1 MTDAAIR
8 GLRNPFRSDS
18 LLFLPGTKGRRV
30 AIICQAMKTAVGVV
44 LLGAL
49 SSSVVVT
56 SSIGGS
62 LMTEVNDVRVEL
74 TSAPEAPVTDRKT
87 TYTVRL
93 GDAAGKPV
101 TDARVILT
109 GRMADGMSAATP
121 LRPAG
126 EPGVYRGDVL
136 FTMGGPWELTIR
148 VVRPTGRVEI
158 PLQEEV
164 ARQR

>member
-1 MTDAAIR
+1 
-8 GLRNPFRSDS
+8 
-18 LLFLPGTKGRRV
+18 
-30 AIICQAMKTAVGVV
+30 MKTAGVV
-44 LLGAL
+44 GLLAAL

-56 SSIGGS
+56 SAMGGS
-62 LMTEVNDVRVEL
+62 LTTEADGVRVEL
-74 TSAPEAPVTDRKT
+74 TSAPETPVTDRKT

-101 TDARVILT
+101 TDARVTLT

-126 EPGVYRGDVL
+126 EPGVYRGEVL
-136 FTMGGPWELTIR
+136 FTMGGAWELTIR

-158 PLQEEV
+158 PLREEV